1 MVYFRYSKRR
11 ELNTMTT
18 NNKTYYILSAG
29 LLIIF
34 AIICGYVIGERS
46 ATPEPVEV
54 VKYVE
59 VQKEQAFDTTSIEQA
74 WCGGFTDGTVRMV
87 GAWWYADGVVED
99 EQGQLWGIEQNI
111 DKEDFLLL
119 WIADNNTPDKT
130 TDDII
135 IKVWR
140 EAY

>member
-1 MVYFRYSKRR
+1 
-11 ELNTMTT
+11 MTT

-29 LLIIF
+29 LLIVL
-34 AIICGYVIGERS
+34 ALICGYVFGEQS

-59 VQKEQAFDTTSIEQA
+59 VQKEQAFDTSVIEQE

-99 EQGQLWGIEQNI
+99 EQGQLWGIEQSI

>member
-1 MVYFRYSKRR
+1 MKKINWNEVAIAVWTAVGAMLVIMMMLFG
-11 ELNTMTT
+11 
-18 NNKTYYILSAG
+18 AG
-29 LLIIF
+29 CF
-34 AIICGYVIGERS
+34 KQAS
-46 ATPEPVEV
+46 EPVEQEPI

-59 VQKEQAFDTTSIEQA
+59 VQKQSGFDTSIIESM
-74 WCGGFTDGTVRMV
+74 WCGGFEDGTVRMV

-111 DKEDFLLL
+111 EQTDFLLL
-119 WIADNNTPDKT
+119 WIADNNTPNNT

>member
-1 MVYFRYSKRR
+1 
-11 ELNTMTT
+11 MTT
-18 NNKTYYILSAG
+18 NNKIYYTLSAG
-29 LLIIF
+29 LLIVF
-34 AIICGYVIGERS
+34 AIICGYVIGTRS
-46 ATPEPVEV
+46 VEPETVEV

-59 VQKEQAFDTTSIEQA
+59 VQKEQAFDTTPIEQA

-99 EQGQLWGIEQNI
+99 EQGQLWGIEQSI

>member
-1 MVYFRYSKRR
+1 
-11 ELNTMTT
+11 MTT

-29 LLIIF
+29 LLIVL
-34 AIICGYVIGERS
+34 ALICGYVFGEQS

-59 VQKEQAFDTTSIEQA
+59 VQKEQAFDTSVIEQE

-99 EQGQLWGIEQNI
+99 EQGQLWGIEQSI

-135 IKVWR
+135 IKAWR

>member
-1 MVYFRYSKRR
+1 
-11 ELNTMTT
+11 MTK
-18 NNKTYYILSAG
+18 NKKTYFILSTG
-29 LLIIF
+29 LLISL
-34 AIICGYVIGERS
+34 AIICGYVLGKRN

-54 VKYVE
+54 IKYVE
-59 VQKEQAFDTTSIEQA
+59 VQKEQMFDTTPIEQA
-74 WCGGFTDGTVRMV
+74 WCGNFEDGTVRMV
-87 GAWWYADGVVED
+87 SAWQYADGVVED
-99 EQGQLWGIEQNI
+99 EQGQLWGIEQSI

>member
-1 MVYFRYSKRR
+1 M
-11 ELNTMTT
+11 T
-18 NNKTYYILSAG
+18 NNKNYYIASSILVAI
-29 LLIIF
+29 LI
-34 AIICGYVIGERS
+34 AIGGYAIGQHNAPVE
-46 ATPEPVEV
+46 TVEV

-59 VQKEQAFDTTSIEQA
+59 VQKEQMFDTTPIEQA
-74 WCGGFTDGTVRMV
+74 WCGGFEDGTVRMV

-99 EQGQLWGIEQNI
+99 EQGQLWGIEQDI

>member
-1 MVYFRYSKRR
+1 MKKIITNPWTIFT
-11 ELNTMTT
+11 LTM
-18 NNKTYYILSAG
+18 LCVVLFAG
-29 LLIIF
+29 VMGRTF
-34 AIICGYVIGERS
+34 PAQAGVVEQ
-46 ATPEPVEV
+46 EPV

-59 VQKEQAFDTTSIEQA
+59 VIKDAPFDTSIIESQ
-74 WCGGFTDGTVRMV
+74 WCGGFEDGTIRMV

-99 EQGQLWGIEQNI
+99 EQGQLWGIEQAI

-119 WIADNNTPDKT
+119 WIADNHTPNNT
-130 TDDII
+130 TDDLI

>member
-1 MVYFRYSKRR
+1 
-11 ELNTMTT
+11 MTT

-34 AIICGYVIGERS
+34 AFLCGDILGARS
-46 ATPEPVEV
+46 VEPETVEV

-59 VQKEQAFDTTSIEQA
+59 VQKEQAFDTTLIEQA

-119 WIADNNTPDKT
+119 WSADNNTPDKT

>member
-1 MVYFRYSKRR
+1 MNNMTNTQRYLATIVMV
-11 ELNTMTT
+11 LAAMV
-18 NNKTYYILSAG
+18 LGVLAG
-29 LLIIF
+29 RDLAPIQ
-34 AIICGYVIGERS
+34 E
-46 ATPEPVEV
+46 VEV

-59 VQKEQAFDTTSIEQA
+59 VVEQDAFDTSIIEAQ
-74 WCGGFTDGTVRMV
+74 WCGGFEDGTVRMV

-99 EQGQLWGIEQNI
+99 EQGQLWGIEQSI
-111 DKEDFLLL
+111 EQTDFLLL
-119 WIADNNTPDKT
+119 WIADNNTPNNT

>member
-1 MVYFRYSKRR
+1 M
-11 ELNTMTT
+11 T
-18 NNKTYYILSAG
+18 NNKNYYIVSSILVA
-29 LLIIF
+29 IF
-34 AIICGYVIGERS
+34 IAICGYALGQRNAPVE
-46 ATPEPVEV
+46 TVEV

-59 VQKEQAFDTTSIEQA
+59 VQKEQMFDTTPIEQA

-99 EQGQLWGIEQNI
+99 EQGQLWGIEQSI

-119 WIADNNTPDKT
+119 WIADNNTPDKP

>member
-1 MVYFRYSKRR
+1 
-11 ELNTMTT
+11 MTT
-18 NNKTYYILSAG
+18 NKKTYFILSTG
-29 LLIIF
+29 LLISL
-34 AIICGYVIGERS
+34 AIICGYVFGKRN

-59 VQKEQAFDTTSIEQA
+59 VQKEQMFDTTPIEQA
-74 WCGGFTDGTVRMV
+74 WCGDFEDGTVRMV

-99 EQGQLWGIEQNI
+99 EQGQLWGIEQSI

>member
-1 MVYFRYSKRR
+1 M
-11 ELNTMTT
+11 T
-18 NNKTYYILSAG
+18 NNKNYYIASSI
-29 LLIIF
+29 LLAIF
-34 AIICGYVIGERS
+34 LMICGYVLGQRNAPVE
-46 ATPEPVEV
+46 TVEV

-59 VQKEQAFDTTSIEQA
+59 VQKEQMFDTTPIEQA

-99 EQGQLWGIEQNI
+99 EQGQLWGIEQDI

>member
-1 MVYFRYSKRR
+1 MK
-11 ELNTMTT
+11 NIITNKWTT
-18 NNKTYYILSAG
+18 FTLAIL
-29 LLIIF
+29 
-34 AIICGYVIGERS
+34 CVILGACLMGRVTASDTAVE
-46 ATPEPVEV
+46 PEVI

-59 VQKEQAFDTTSIEQA
+59 VVQEEAFDTSIIEEL
-74 WCGGFTDGTVRMV
+74 WCGGCEDGIVRMI

-99 EQGQLWGIEQNI
+99 ELGQLWKVDQHIEQT
-111 DKEDFLLL
+111 DFLLL
-119 WIADNNTPDKT
+119 WIADNHTPNNT

>member
-1 MVYFRYSKRR
+1 M
-11 ELNTMTT
+11 T
-18 NNKTYYILSAG
+18 NNKTYYIASSI
-29 LLIIF
+29 LLAIF
-34 AIICGYVIGERS
+34 IGICGYAFGQKN
-46 ATPEPVEV
+46 APVETAEV

-59 VQKEQAFDTTSIEQA
+59 VQKEQMFDTTPIEQA

-99 EQGQLWGIEQNI
+99 EQGQLWGIEQSI

>member
-1 MVYFRYSKRR
+1 
-11 ELNTMTT
+11 MTT
-18 NNKTYYILSAG
+18 NKKYYIVSSI
-29 LLIIF
+29 LLAIF
-34 AIICGYVIGERS
+34 IAACGYIIGQRN
-46 ATPEPVEV
+46 APVETV
-54 VKYVE
+54 EVIKYVE
-59 VQKEQAFDTTSIEQA
+59 VQKEQAFDTTPIEQA
-74 WCGGFTDGTVRMV
+74 WCGDFIDGTVRMV
-87 GAWWYADGVVED
+87 GAWWYANGVAED
-99 EQGQLWGIEQNI
+99 EQGQLWGIEQSI

>member
-1 MVYFRYSKRR
+1 
-11 ELNTMTT
+11 MTA
-18 NNKTYYILSAG
+18 NNKIYYTLSAG
-29 LLIIF
+29 LLIVL
-34 AIICGYVIGERS
+34 AIVCGYVIGERS

-59 VQKEQAFDTTSIEQA
+59 VQKEQAFDTTPIEQT
-74 WCGGFTDGTVRMV
+74 WCGGFIDGTVRMV
-87 GAWWYADGVVED
+87 GAWWYADGVVKD
-99 EQGQLWGIEQNI
+99 EQGQLWGIEQSI

>member
-1 MVYFRYSKRR
+1 
-11 ELNTMTT
+11 MTT
-18 NNKTYYILSAG
+18 NKNYYIASG
-29 LLIIF
+29 ILLAIF
-34 AIICGYVIGERS
+34 IAICGYVIGMRN

-59 VQKEQAFDTTSIEQA
+59 VQKEQAFDTTPIEQA

-99 EQGQLWGIEQNI
+99 EQGQLWGIEQSI

>member
-1 MVYFRYSKRR
+1 
-11 ELNTMTT
+11 MTT
-18 NNKTYYILSAG
+18 NKSYYIASG
-29 LLIIF
+29 ILLAIF
-34 AIICGYVIGERS
+34 IAICGYVIGMRS

-59 VQKEQAFDTTSIEQA
+59 VQKEQAFDTTPIEQA

-99 EQGQLWGIEQNI
+99 EQGQLWGIEQSI